1 MKSYSKV
8 ISVIVAMLGALII
21 PFGYTLERR
30 YVYFTYFLFIVGP
43 LLIVNSMMIEIIKIC
58 KEHGKSAWTE
68 SKTLRKNSISILF
81 LVSFSLILGY
91 FILFYKS
98 L

>member
-30 YVYFTYFLFIVGP
+30 YIYLTYFLFIVGP
-43 LLIVNSMMIEIIKIC
+43 LLIVNSMMIEIIKTC
-58 KEHGKSAWTE
+58 KEYDKFAWKE
-68 SKTLRKNSISILF
+68 SKTLRKNSIAIL
-81 LVSFSLILGY
+81 LLILFSLILGY
-91 FILFYKS
+91 FILFFKS